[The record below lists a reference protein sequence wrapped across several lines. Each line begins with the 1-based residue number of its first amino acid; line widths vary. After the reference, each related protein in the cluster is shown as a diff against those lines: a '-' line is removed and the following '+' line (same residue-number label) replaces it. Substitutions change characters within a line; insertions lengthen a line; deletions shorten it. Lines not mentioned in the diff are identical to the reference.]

1 MATLTDY
8 ETDIDAGR
16 EEEFGWSRSDFLPRS
31 FSPGFYERVSEIIES
46 SRPDIEL
53 FSETLSRA
61 LGFPK
66 DQSLTGPFCSFED
79 FCKLLGLLRMDDE
92 GTGFAERAFG
102 ELLSYKGVADFIS
115 RTPRVWGP
123 LSAEIAASGKVW
135 GLQQICSK
143 CRVDVKKLD
152 GRHFGKPPLYA
163 AAEHKDIEMIRHLV
177 GQLGCMPD
185 AVNGK
190 NGDRALTRALRTDG
204 SLEGD
209 YRILEYMLSKGA
221 DPNVQGAHLQTPLI
235 LAVKR
240 GSRRMVDLLT
250 EWGGADSVN
259 ITDDTG
265 KTPLHYAAELG
276 AAPLFAPLILAGADI
291 HAEDKTGRTP
301 KDYAEGS
308 RCLKELRETEMRVRE
323 GLAALHTSLAED
335 TEIYARD
342 GRD

>member
-1 MATLTDY
+1 MAELTDY
-8 ETDIDAGR
+8 ESEIDAGR

-31 FSPGFYERVSEIIES
+31 FSPGFYERVSEVIES
-46 SRPDIEL
+46 SRPDREL
-53 FSETLSRA
+53 FKETLSRA
-61 LGFPK
+61 LGFRK

-92 GTGFAERAFG
+92 GTGFAEFAFE

-135 GLQQICSK
+135 GMRLMCAK
-143 CRVDVKKLD
+143 CRVNPRKLD

-163 AAEHKDIEMIRHLV
+163 AAEHKDLAMIRSLV
-177 GQLGCMPD
+177 GDLGCMPD
-185 AVNGK
+185 AVNDRT
-190 NGDRALTRALRTDG
+190 GDRALTRAIRTDG

-209 YRILEYMLSKGA
+209 YKILEYMLSKGA
-221 DPNVQGAHLQTPLI
+221 DPNVRGAYSQTPLI

-250 EWGGADSVN
+250 EWGGNDSVN
-259 ITDDTG
+259 VKDDSG

-276 AAPLFAPLILAGADI
+276 AAPLFAPLILAGADTK
-291 HAEDKTGRTP
+291 AEDKTGRSP
-301 KDYAEGS
+301 EDYAAASG
-308 RCLKELRETEMRVRE
+308 CLKELRETETRISE
-323 GLAALHTSLAED
+323 GLAALHTALAED
-335 TEIYARD
+335 EDIYARD
-342 GRD
+342 GRN